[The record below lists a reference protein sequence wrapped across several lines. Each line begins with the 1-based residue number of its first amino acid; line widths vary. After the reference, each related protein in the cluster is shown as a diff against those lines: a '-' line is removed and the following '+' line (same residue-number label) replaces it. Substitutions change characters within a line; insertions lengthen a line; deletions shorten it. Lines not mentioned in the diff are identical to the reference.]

1 MPAPTAAAVTGYG
14 GSGGAIAAAAV
25 AGTSAGGAADE
36 ASMAVASTVLVDP
49 RMVGAPYPPP
59 PPRAP
64 RGSKEPVGAPMAPEH
79 ANGLDDGEL
88 PVDTVTAVETRLQ
101 RLKRIA
107 LFSARLLAA
116 PSASDETRETMGT
129 VWTNTDH
136 GRRSARLTS
145 TTETGDNDD
154 TAVDG
159 GTTQGTVEGPLTWGR
174 PQRAQRVKRRASQAD
189 R

>member
-1 MPAPTAAAVTGYG
+1 MAALLTRIQGTDASVSLTGNAVSSIPGTEFVMPAPTAAAVTGYG

-88 PVDTVTAVETRLQ
+88 PVGTVTAVETRL
-101 RLKRIA
+101 
-107 LFSARLLAA
+107 
-116 PSASDETRETMGT
+116 
-129 VWTNTDH
+129 
-136 GRRSARLTS
+136 
-145 TTETGDNDD
+145 
-154 TAVDG
+154 
-159 GTTQGTVEGPLTWGR
+159 
-174 PQRAQRVKRRASQAD
+174 
-189 R
+189 